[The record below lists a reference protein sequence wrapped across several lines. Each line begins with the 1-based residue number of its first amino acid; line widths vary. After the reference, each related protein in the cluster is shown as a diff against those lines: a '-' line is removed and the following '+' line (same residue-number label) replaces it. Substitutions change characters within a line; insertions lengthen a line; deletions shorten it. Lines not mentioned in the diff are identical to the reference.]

1 MYFGFSD
8 FAKKKKENPNITIDN
23 VRIKVRII
31 YIGISCIHVIAATIK
46 QKYTQPIPSLT
57 YNTDKEDEL

>member
-1 MYFGFSD
+1 MTLQ
-8 FAKKKKENPNITIDN
+8 KKKRQENPNITIDN
-23 VRIKVRII
+23 REVRII

>member
-1 MYFGFSD
+1 MTLQ
-8 FAKKKKENPNITIDN
+8 KKEKENPNITIDN
-23 VRIKVRII
+23 VRMKVRIIYI